1 MQSEVLQ
8 TTSAVLERWLL
19 TRLLMQRVSESE
31 PGRFCLA
38 PASLL
43 PTRASSLRSLLWLP
57 GKSIELCSLVLVLL
71 WSGGGL
77 SQLGDREIVEQKND
91 TSIVTDATK

>member
-1 MQSEVLQ
+1 MQSECPES
-8 TTSAVLERWLL
+8 TSVVLERCLV

-31 PGRFCLA
+31 LDRFYLA

-43 PTRASSLRSLLWLP
+43 PTRASSLRSLLYLP
-57 GKSIELCSLVLVLL
+57 GVSIELCSFVLILL

-77 SQLGDREIVEQKND
+77 LSRDREIVEPKND
-91 TSIVTDATK
+91 TSIDANATK